1 MLTFVPIH
9 NVEASKQI
17 YFIVFH
23 HFTTLSF
30 MKYHQIEFPQDL
42 ALDLDDFKA
51 MDYYAVE
58 NYNLPIEL
66 MMENAGLQLAN
77 LIASFTKKEQIVL
90 IGIGNGN
97 NGGGGLVAAR
107 RLAAWGFSV
116 HLDLITDITK
126 ELPKT
131 QLKRALA
138 FGATTTIPEKI
149 DIWVDAYLGFSQR
162 FPLPDKY
169 NERIIEA
176 NNSSA
181 LRITLD
187 VPTGFDGN
195 MKYEYFHC
203 DIIITLAASKKILYK
218 LPKEVDI
225 YIADLGIP
233 AVVYKKFNS
242 NPPPFNDDNIIKII
256 R

>member
-1 MLTFVPIH
+1 
-9 NVEASKQI
+9 
-17 YFIVFH
+17 
-23 HFTTLSF
+23 
-30 MKYHQIEFPQDL
+30 MKYLQVEYPKEL
-42 ALDLDDFKA
+42 ALDLEDFKT

-77 LIASFTKKEQIVL
+77 LIASFTKKEQVIL

-107 RLAAWGFSV
+107 RLVAWGYTV
-116 HLDLITDITK
+116 HLDIIAEITK
-126 ELPKT
+126 ELPKM
-131 QLKRALA
+131 QLNRALA
-138 FGATTTIPEKI
+138 FGATTNTPEKI

-162 FPLPDKY
+162 FPLPEIY
-169 NERIIEA
+169 IERIVKA

-181 LRITLD
+181 LQITLD
-187 VPTGFDGN
+187 VPTGFDGTIDS
-195 MKYEYFHC
+195 EYFHC
-203 DIIITLAASKKILYK
+203 DKIITLAASKKILYQ

-233 AVVYKKFNS
+233 DIVYQKFNIT
-242 NPPPFNDDNIIKII
+242 PPLFHNNNIIEIL